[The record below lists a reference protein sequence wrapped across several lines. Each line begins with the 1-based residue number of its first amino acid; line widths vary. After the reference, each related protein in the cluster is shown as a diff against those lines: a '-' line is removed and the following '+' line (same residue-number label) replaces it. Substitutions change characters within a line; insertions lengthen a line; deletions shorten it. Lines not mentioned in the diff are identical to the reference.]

1 MSKLLT
7 ARELKKRITENDN
20 RCTAR
25 PYALLLRSK
34 IPYTVNPEYE
44 SGRMEWVEHST
55 GDYLRFPSKNA
66 AIKHFREIY
75 EESHGANDGCV
86 TDDDIVKYYNIKCHS
101 MGTHFVTE
109 NVFLTDAGYEDHK
122 KCNGHNLGD
131 HDTYGIHLRRNKEI
145 ESLLAL
151 VDRVIELE
159 DQLAALTGV
168 NTTCATQ

>member
-1 MSKLLT
+1 MRKLLT
-7 ARELKKRITENDN
+7 ARELKKRLSENDN

-34 IPYTVNPEYE
+34 VPYTANPEYE
-44 SGRMEWVEHST
+44 SGRMEWVEHRT
-55 GDYLRFPSKNA
+55 GDYLRFPTKKA
-66 AIKHFREIY
+66 AIEHFI
-75 EESHGANDGCV
+75 EEYQDYHGTNDGV
-86 TDDDIVKYYNIKCHS
+86 NNDDAIVKYYNIKCHV

-122 KCNGHNLGD
+122 RCNGHNLGD
-131 HDTYGIHLRRNKEI
+131 HDTYGIHLKRNSEM

-168 NTTCATQ
+168 NTTCDTK